1 MTLRAKKKIEKCP
14 KTVTG
19 KHYWMKL
26 KWYTPS
32 DNLPKCSRCQLCGI
46 IDDRQS
52 ADFPRRGEN
61 MIIDEKTNTTICPK
75 CHRRVP
81 VKDMR
86 IGMIGWHSR
95 RTGSGAA
102 PMTDDFCKRHKMVI
116 KKQITEVVEV
126 VQSEHLAQRKKV

>member
-1 MTLRAKKKIEKCP
+1 
-14 KTVTG
+14 
-19 KHYWMKL
+19 
-26 KWYTPS
+26 
-32 DNLPKCSRCQLCGI
+32 
-46 IDDRQS
+46 
-52 ADFPRRGEN
+52 

-75 CHRRVP
+75 CQRRVP

-95 RTGSGAA
+95 RTGSGAV

-126 VQSEHLAQRKKV
+126 V